1 MNDKPGVYR
10 KRKKTPKMIKKQRG
24 EEEGEDDVIKCKFLC
39 GRIAT
44 GIIRMTEKT
53 DVQLCDICHL
63 RLDPGDSMAWIP
75 F

>member
-1 MNDKPGVYR
+1 MNDKPGAYR
-10 KRKKTPKMIKKQRG
+10 KRKKTPKMIKKQREG
-24 EEEGEDDVIKCKFLC
+24 EGEDDVTKCKFLC

-44 GIIRMTEKT
+44 GIIRMTEKK